1 MNNFND
7 TQIIIMAGGV
17 GSRFWPMSTPDYP
30 KQFIDVMGVGQSII
44 QLTVDRLKPICP
56 VENMWVVTN
65 EKYISIVK
73 EQIPDMPVDNI
84 LSEPEARNTAPCIAY
99 ACWKIQQK
107 HPTANI
113 VVTPS
118 DALVIN
124 TTEYQR
130 VLSKALSY
138 TADKEAIVTIGIKP
152 SRPETGYGYIAT
164 LTGRGGA
171 LAPDIT
177 KLAAPD
183 KSTTAPHPFPEILK
197 VEAFKEKPDLTT
209 AEQYLSAGNYYWN
222 AGIFVWNIETI
233 SRAIRTF
240 QPQLASIMDEMSPSF
255 YTDKEKEVVCRLFPT
270 CEKISI
276 DYAVMEKSKE
286 IYTLPAEFGWS
297 DLGSWG
303 SLRTLLPQDED
314 GNAKVGK
321 DIRFYDCKNCVVH
334 AADESKVVVQGLDG
348 YIVAEKPGQ
357 LLVCELK
364 EEQRI
369 KEFCK

>member
-1 MNNFND
+1 MRQTD
-7 TQIIIMAGGV
+7 VHVIIMAGGV
-17 GSRFWPMSTPDYP
+17 GSRFWPMSTPSYP
-30 KQFIDVMGVGQSII
+30 KQFIDVMGMGRSLI

-56 VENMWVVTN
+56 VEHMWVVTN

-73 EQIPDMPVDNI
+73 EQIPDMPTDNI
-84 LSEPEARNTAPCIAY
+84 LAEPEARNTAPCIAY
-99 ACWKIQQK
+99 ACWKIQKQ
-107 HPTANI
+107 HPDANI

-138 TADKEAIVTIGIKP
+138 TSDKEAIVTIGLKP
-152 SRPETGYGYIAT
+152 SRPETGYGYIA
-164 LTGRGGA
+164 
-171 LAPDIT
+171 
-177 KLAAPD
+177 AAESAD
-183 KSTTAPHPFPEILK
+183 VDEIYK

-209 AEQYLSAGNYYWN
+209 AEHYLAAGNYYWN
-222 AGIFVWNIETI
+222 AGIFVWNIDTI

-240 QPQLASIMDEMSPSF
+240 QPKLAAIMDEMAPSF
-255 YTDKEKEVVCRLFPT
+255 YTDKEKEVVGRLFPT

-276 DYAVMEKSKE
+276 DYAVMEKSKD
-286 IYTLPAEFGWS
+286 IYTLPSEFGWS

-314 GNAKVGK
+314 GNATVGK
-321 DIRFYDCKNCVVH
+321 DIRLYDCKNCVVH
-334 AADESKVVVQGLDG
+334 TADETKVVVQGLDG
-348 YIVAEKPGQ
+348 YIIAEKHGQ

-369 KEFCK
+369 KEFGK